1 MRVEWSMSFR
11 PCSMAM
17 CSAAVRAALTCA
29 TIVAESYSCSW
40 QHLTVRAVTHQLLRR
55 RMRTLKVVDRQ
66 VRMTSGM
73 MGRRRTTNSEEA
85 ISMDVSGAAM
95 RRVRAEQLSAL
106 GGVLWKSPE
115 PEAMPAKRTWKETL
129 GWDDGF

>member
-1 MRVEWSMSFR
+1 
-11 PCSMAM
+11 
-17 CSAAVRAALTCA
+17 
-29 TIVAESYSCSW
+29 
-40 QHLTVRAVTHQLLRR
+40 
-55 RMRTLKVVDRQ
+55 
-66 VRMTSGM
+66 M

-115 PEAMPAKRTWKETL
+115 PEAMPAERTWKETL